1 MRVGD
6 TYKFKPSAFCES
18 EDGTL
23 AHLPGRP
30 RYVTGEIVF
39 INEPHR
45 FFTVQFNV
53 WSYTL
58 RESFKF

>member
-6 TYKFKPSAFCES
+6 TYKFKPSAFCVS
-18 EDGTL
+18 DDGTL
-23 AHLPGRP
+23 AHLPGQP
-30 RYVTGEIVF
+30 RYVTGEVIY
-39 INEPHR
+39 INEIHR
-45 FFTVQFNV
+45 LFTVEFTV